1 MGRRSR
7 TSTLVVWMNGEL
19 VGEWQVKPST
29 GHEFAYN
36 RSWTE
41 SPSGRPVSLSLP
53 LRPAESYKG
62 ALVRDFFDNLLP
74 DNEGIRERVQARF
87 GAASTQAFDL
97 LQEIGRDCAGAIQLL
112 RPGDQPEG
120 VHRIDAE
127 PLSEVSIERILADTS
142 VTGRHDEG
150 DDFRISLAGAQEK
163 TALLWHNGEWCRPRG
178 STPTTHIFKLP
189 IGVSPSGIDLRHS
202 VENEWLCAQ
211 LLRAYGVQVAKCE
224 RMQFGKVHTLV
235 VERFD
240 RRLAEDGSW
249 LIRLPQE
256 DLAQAT
262 GTPPGRKYESD
273 GGPGIRKLM
282 DLLLGAVDAEADRL
296 SFFRT
301 QVVSWLLCAI
311 DGHAKNFSI
320 FIEPRGR
327 YRLTPRYDVL
337 SAYPVLGHGAGKLAP
352 EKVKMAMAVL
362 GKNRHYRWAEIT
374 RKHFELTARQSGI
387 GEAGERLLE
396 ELVNATPSV
405 VERVRSVL
413 PKDFPQ
419 AQAKPILEG
428 VAAAAKR
435 MHTQQAMISIPTN

>member
-7 TSTLVVWMNGEL
+7 TSTLVVWMNGES
-19 VGEWQVKPST
+19 VGQWQVKPGT
-29 GHEFAYN
+29 GHEFTYD
-36 RSWTE
+36 RSWPE
-41 SPSGRPVSLSLP
+41 SASGRPLSLSLP

-74 DNEGIRERVQARF
+74 DNERIRERVQARF
-87 GAASTQAFDL
+87 GAASTEAFDL
-97 LQEIGRDCAGAIQLL
+97 LQEIGRDCVGAVQLL
-112 RPGDQPEG
+112 RPGDPPEG

-127 PLSEVSIERILADTS
+127 PLDEGNIERILADTL
-142 VTGRHDEG
+142 VTRRHQEE
-150 DDFRISLAGAQEK
+150 DDFRISLAGTQEK
-163 TALLWHNGEWCRPRG
+163 TALLWQNGVWCRPRG

-189 IGVSPSGIDLRHS
+189 IGVSPSGIDLTHS
-202 VENEWLCAQ
+202 VENEWLCAE
-211 LLRAYGVQVAKCE
+211 LLHAYGVPVARCE
-224 RMQFGKVHTLV
+224 RKQFGKVHTLV

-262 GTPPGRKYESD
+262 GTPPGKKYESD

-282 DLLLGAVDAEADRL
+282 DLLLGAVDAEPDRL
-296 SFFRT
+296 DFFRT
-301 QVVSWLLCAI
+301 QVVFWLLCAL

-352 EKVKMAMAVL
+352 EKVTMAMAVL

-374 RKHFELTARQSGI
+374 RTHFELTARQCGI
-387 GEAGERLLE
+387 GEAGARLID
-396 ELVNATPSV
+396 ELVTATPSV
-405 VERVRSVL
+405 VEQVRAAM

-419 AQAKPILEG
+419 AQAQPILDG
-428 VAAAAKR
+428 VAAAARR
-435 MHTQQAMISIPTN
+435 METQHTTINA